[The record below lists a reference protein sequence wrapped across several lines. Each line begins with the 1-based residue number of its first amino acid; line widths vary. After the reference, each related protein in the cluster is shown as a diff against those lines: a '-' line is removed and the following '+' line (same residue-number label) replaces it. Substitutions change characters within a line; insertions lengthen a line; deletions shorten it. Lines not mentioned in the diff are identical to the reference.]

1 MRKCRITRHCFFDRG
16 LDLIIQVLGI
26 CVSARALL
34 CRRRVGR
41 VNLSEAAWGMLG
53 QRARAKWSPPRA
65 RMLNTGGSVNK
76 IHGSSNQI
84 RVLRTKIRVLFVFES
99 LKNETPLVLSI
110 LGHVSS
116 RIPPRESR
124 GRARQR
130 LKRRPPSWGDG
141 LRLRVIMG
149 VSKHIKMIQTVFV

>member
-1 MRKCRITRHCFFDRG
+1 MVLKPPLSGSGYSGYPPGTVPGMRKCRITRHCFFDRG

-84 RVLRTKIRVLFVFES
+84 RVLRTKIRVLFVFVFKIRCRE
-99 LKNETPLVLSI
+99 
-110 LGHVSS
+110 
-116 RIPPRESR
+116 RIF
-124 GRARQR
+124 
-130 LKRRPPSWGDG
+130 KT
-141 LRLRVIMG
+141 
-149 VSKHIKMIQTVFV
+149 IQII